1 MTDPIRVVIADD
13 HALVREGTSELLAK
27 HLDIEVVAA
36 AEDGISAVEL
46 IDQFRP
52 DVALVDISMPGLTG
66 IEVTREVKSS
76 MPGVAVLILTVHD
89 EDGYVR
95 ALLEAGAAGYLLKD
109 IGEAELVRS
118 IRAVHAGESVLHPKV
133 TRTLFESLI
142 GEADGSIRREE
153 SPLTD
158 REDEVLRLAAQGQ
171 SNKQIGSHLDISSR
185 TVQTHLGHIFD
196 KLGVASRTEAVIRG
210 LREGWLLLDEL

>member
-1 MTDPIRVVIADD
+1 MSDPIRVVIADD
-13 HALVREGTSELLAK
+13 HALVREGTSQLLAK
-27 HLDIEVVAA
+27 HPDIEVVAA

-46 IDQFRP
+46 INEFRP

-66 IEVTREVKSS
+66 IEVTREVKSAL
-76 MPGVAVLILTVHD
+76 PEVAVLILTVHD

-118 IRAVHAGESVLHPKV
+118 IRAVHSGESVLHPRV
-133 TRTLFESLI
+133 TRTVFESLI
-142 GEADGSIRREE
+142 AGADESIDEDE

-171 SNKQIGSHLDISSR
+171 SNKQIATQLDLSPR
-185 TVQTHLGHIFD
+185 TVQTHLGHIFE

-210 LREGWLLLDEL
+210 LRQGWLELEEL